1 MQASSSYLPH
11 AGLMKP
17 SIPRAVSRQEDRAKV
32 GRKAELPEEA
42 RLRNPAMEVAMLK
55 RYLALALILLGPVG
69 CTTQDT
75 VPRARAD
82 GPAYTQPGIGAPA
95 RQTDSFGSALR

>member
-1 MQASSSYLPH
+1 
-11 AGLMKP
+11 
-17 SIPRAVSRQEDRAKV
+17 
-32 GRKAELPEEA
+32 
-42 RLRNPAMEVAMLK
+42 MLK
-55 RYLALALILLGPVG
+55 RYVALAFILFVPVG

-95 RQTDSFGSALR
+95 RQTDAFGSVLR